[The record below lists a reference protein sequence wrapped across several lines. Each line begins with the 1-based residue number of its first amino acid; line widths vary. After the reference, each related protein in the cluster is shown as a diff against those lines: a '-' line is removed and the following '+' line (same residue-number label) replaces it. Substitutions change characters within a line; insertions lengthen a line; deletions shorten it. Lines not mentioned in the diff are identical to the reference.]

1 MMQPVNKSPEEE
13 QEKAPGN
20 GAPSTR
26 ERKPGRL
33 IRQAALASA
42 PTILI
47 VYPLVG
53 FGIGYLGMRLW
64 NWPAWVAI
72 ITLLM
77 GLVQG
82 MREVYRLGQKSE
94 D

>member
-1 MMQPVNKSPEEE
+1 MEEDKRE
-13 QEKAPGN
+13 PQEEG
-20 GAPSTR
+20 
-26 ERKPGRL
+26 KPGARSRPGQL
-33 IRQAALASA
+33 VRQAALASA

-77 GLVQG
+77 GLAEG
-82 MREVYRLGQKSE
+82 MREVYRLGKKME
-94 D
+94 G